1 MSGSGMCIY
10 SLLITH
16 YSKAVL
22 KGQGFRPNSLVTHK
36 ILSALSVSLWLDK
49 LLFNGRGAENAELRG
64 IFCQKFYPP

>member
-22 KGQGFRPNSLVTHK
+22 KGQGFRPNYEGKQT
-36 ILSALSVSLWLDK
+36 
-49 LLFNGRGAENAELRG
+49 GTR
-64 IFCQKFYPP
+64 